1 MPQKLGHSLAS
12 FQSLP
17 ANPVLEKM
25 LVLKIKNRQIYGLLN
40 ERRPKLFVSD
50 TAMVPHEFVYGFNIM
65 NARIAL
71 GGLLKDLK
79 GAIVSIVVPK
89 LSS

>member
-1 MPQKLGHSLAS
+1 
-12 FQSLP
+12 
-17 ANPVLEKM
+17 M
-25 LVLKIKNRQIYGLLN
+25 LVLKVKNREVHGLLY
-40 ERRPKLFVSD
+40 ERVPKFFVSV

-71 GGLLKDLK
+71 GSLLKDLK
-79 GAIVSIVVPK
+79 GTIVSVVVPK